1 MSTATQG
8 SEESSVEAE
17 TSDGSASM
25 SSLELD
31 VTEKSTEVT
40 PESTGEVTEE
50 DLLSLSEVDGNEGD
64 ALSDGSNAT
73 VVPETH
79 SDDDRE
85 FDLELPTEM
94 ELAHQASPAKEVVVT
109 SENSDANN
117 DKSEKK
123 VPTKPM
129 TEITDSVMVEK
140 SLIIKKKLVVER
152 ENVEVETV
160 IRLHD
165 EEFMKDLCRITMT
178 TKSQFKNS
186 GHIKSS
192 RYYLPEGPMLSRMGM
207 SSGLLVNLTSMAN
220 FYPCGATY
228 QHCFSETPMIR
239 MLGKGI
245 DDFGPVKLQYWD
257 NSCLFLNRGYPV
269 GIKIPTEMEIKWLS
283 SPSEEDKITI
293 ELEMSCDKLN
303 SWSMIT
309 IPNPNCYPNDSL
321 YFVSHLDS
329 DNILQDIEQVL
340 PLVTKMLTESF
351 SQLGGDKP
359 TVVMKPLQEVNT
371 QNGHRDHDRSIE
383 RWRIWSRS
391 AGRRRSKIH

>member
-140 SLIIKKKLVVER
+140 SLIIKEKLVVER
-152 ENVEVETV
+152 
-160 IRLHD
+160 
-165 EEFMKDLCRITMT
+165 
-178 TKSQFKNS
+178 
-186 GHIKSS
+186 
-192 RYYLPEGPMLSRMGM
+192 
-207 SSGLLVNLTSMAN
+207 
-220 FYPCGATY
+220 
-228 QHCFSETPMIR
+228 
-239 MLGKGI
+239 
-245 DDFGPVKLQYWD
+245 
-257 NSCLFLNRGYPV
+257 
-269 GIKIPTEMEIKWLS
+269 
-283 SPSEEDKITI
+283 
-293 ELEMSCDKLN
+293 
-303 SWSMIT
+303 
-309 IPNPNCYPNDSL
+309 
-321 YFVSHLDS
+321 
-329 DNILQDIEQVL
+329 
-340 PLVTKMLTESF
+340 
-351 SQLGGDKP
+351 
-359 TVVMKPLQEVNT
+359 
-371 QNGHRDHDRSIE
+371 
-383 RWRIWSRS
+383 
-391 AGRRRSKIH
+391 